1 MSPLERISM
10 EPLWDARAEHH
21 LLLSLGWFAAA
32 YRWFIPWKDVWL
44 NAIRASWPW
53 RVGRVIKFRV
63 KRAVAAIW
71 RGAVQSVRTIFRRS

>member
-1 MSPLERISM
+1 
-10 EPLWDARAEHH
+10 
-21 LLLSLGWFAAA
+21 
-32 YRWFIPWKDVWL
+32 VWL